1 VRRMAVDVVLRDGTT
16 QRWPDGPDGTG
27 HSWRMG
33 GAGELQVLA
42 DAQRP
47 PVPVATYPAGTWV
60 SVGGDPAEE
69 QDE

>member
-1 VRRMAVDVVLRDGTT
+1 L
-16 QRWPDGPDGTG
+16 
-27 HSWRMG
+27 G
-33 GAGELQVLA
+33 GAGELIVLA

-47 PVPVATYPAGTWV
+47 LAPAATYPADSWV